1 MNRLYFVTTISLLML
16 IGCSKS
22 DSITDQTSD
31 SLTKGKIIVKYLEVV
46 DLREPIDI
54 LDGAGPKI
62 EFSEQDVVIPA
73 AGGTKTITTSMEFKG
88 QIDMTPEF
96 TSDGVWVDRRELEL
110 SQFKLYIDDIDQHIH
125 TEAQSSDVEI
135 TTYPLFHDSFSKVRV
150 PSGCLRKVLYSDNT
164 TGFIPDSTAVPAYAI
179 EGTGCIGVADFMQA
193 SPYLVT
199 SIKAPWFTVSTNA
212 LEPYTRIDLPSD
224 YFEGKS
230 SVEDRIE
237 YTSFG
242 DVQQAFLN
250 SNTSYL
256 YLKSLA
262 SDNFPET
269 SFTIEVAPN
278 TTGKSRSFALGFPY
292 QSNINGQIYY
302 VPFTVTQE

>member
-1 MNRLYFVTTISLLML
+1 MYNN
-16 IGCSKS
+16 
-22 DSITDQTSD
+22 ITAQ
-31 SLTKGKIIVKYLEVV
+31 KKINPRKKDLFMKLSREY
-46 DLREPIDI
+46 LREVSFPVGGI
-54 LDGAGPKI
+54 GA
-62 EFSEQDVVIPA
+62 
-73 AGGTKTITTSMEFKG
+73 
-88 QIDMTPEF
+88 
-96 TSDGVWVDRRELEL
+96 
-110 SQFKLYIDDIDQHIH
+110 
-125 TEAQSSDVEI
+125 
-135 TTYPLFHDSFSKVRV
+135 
-150 PSGCLRKVLYSDNT
+150 
-164 TGFIPDSTAVPAYAI
+164 
-179 EGTGCIGVADFMQA
+179 GCIGVADFMQA